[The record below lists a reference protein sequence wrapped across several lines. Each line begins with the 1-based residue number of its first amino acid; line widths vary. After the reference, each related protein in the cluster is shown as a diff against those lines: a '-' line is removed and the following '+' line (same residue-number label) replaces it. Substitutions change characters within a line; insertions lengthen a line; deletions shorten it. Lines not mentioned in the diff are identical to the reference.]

1 MFIFGVLITYR
12 EGLDLEKL
20 GKYVVK
26 TRKKV
31 IDSVLLKSCL
41 TDMETMGMLEVKKLN
56 GDFTIILK
64 LSESAVLAIENMCEK
79 NVTNLN
85 ESLGCEDKGNPR
97 KRMREEVE
105 EISCNTVKP
114 ITEYNR
120 CQEARAKE
128 NIAAQEFRC
137 Q

>member
-41 TDMETMGMLEVKKLN
+41 TDMETMGMLEVKNLN
-56 GDFTIILK
+56 GDFTTIIK
-64 LSESAVLAIENMCEK
+64 LSESAVLSIENICEN
-79 NVTNLN
+79 NVTNLD
-85 ESLGCEDKGNPR
+85 ESADCEDKGNPR

-105 EISCNTVKP
+105 EISCNISKP

-128 NIAAQEFRC
+128 NITAQEFRC